1 MDALYPP
8 LFAVGDHVTI
18 TETGRTGV
26 VIHNEWRY
34 DEWLVLV
41 DRRHA
46 VGGTIRQTFSQS
58 ALSEWMPK

>member
-8 LFAVGDHVTI
+8 LFAVGDQVTI
-18 TETGRTGV
+18 TETGQSGV

-34 DEWLVLV
+34 DEWRVLV
-41 DRRHA
+41 DRPHT
-46 VGGTIRQTFSQS
+46 GGSSIRQTFSQS